1 MGGYQ
6 MSNASSDAFKI
17 RRAPNRKF
25 YVRGNREAI
34 CLPNGSLRYF
44 ETQRDAWAFLTDCD
58 GPEIHKIRRI
68 AEFNPD
74 RVETAMRRRQSLL
87 PDHRPT
93 PMSTMRSTKR
103 AMYQGDEGSA
113 SRCQNPPDSD
123 RISPMGVAH

>member
-1 MGGYQ
+1 
-6 MSNASSDAFKI
+6 MSNESSDAFKI
-17 RRAPNRKF
+17 RRAPSGKF
-25 YVRGNREAI
+25 YVRGDSEAI

-58 GPEIHKIRRI
+58 RPEIDKIRRI
-68 AEFNPD
+68 AEFNRD

-87 PDHRPT
+87 PDDRPP

-103 AMYQGDEGSA
+103 AMNQGDEGST

-123 RISPMGVAH
+123 RISPMGAVLHC